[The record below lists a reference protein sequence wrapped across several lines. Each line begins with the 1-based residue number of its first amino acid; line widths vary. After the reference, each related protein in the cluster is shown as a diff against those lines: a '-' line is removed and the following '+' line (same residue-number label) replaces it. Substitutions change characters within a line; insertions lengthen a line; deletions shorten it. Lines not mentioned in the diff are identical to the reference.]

1 MSRKTRP
8 HKRDG
13 GRLPPLSANAQI
25 GVTWYTRDSWQR
37 LVEVADDRDALDDTF
52 EDWERTALSAVQDL
66 EALGRRIRKVPID
79 IEALVEWCRENH
91 RQIDSAARAD
101 FVAHL
106 LQATPD
112 A

>member
-8 HKRDG
+8 HKRH
-13 GRLPPLSANAQI
+13 GRLPPLSANAEI
-25 GVTWYTRDSWQR
+25 GLAWYTRESWHR

-52 EDWERTALSAVQDL
+52 EDWERTALSAIRDI
-66 EALGRRIRKVPID
+66 EALGRRIRKVPLDID
-79 IEALVEWCRENH
+79 ALVVWCRENH
-91 RQIDSAARAD
+91 RQVDSAARAD